1 MSRATPP
8 RPPVST
14 SAIGPA
20 ASTPTSSNGNES
32 DASVSAY
39 AATSWPSAG
48 RRRARASGGSTVDA
62 NRVGREHQHDKD
74 PVGGEEA
81 VCVRSTPELAREH
94 DPDGG
99 RQTGLH
105 GERDGGHGAAA
116 RASQSGRVGRLG
128 HRRESVRLMTTDTS
142 GPIATLD
149 ELRREFG
156 DVYGGRTVL
165 VTGADGFMGS
175 HLTDALVELGAN
187 VHAFV
192 RATSSGALNNI
203 GHLRNRL
210 KVHFAD
216 LTDKT
221 SIDYLI
227 RELEET
233 RRTGRTSSTSAPR
246 RTSASRGTGRT
257 RR

>member
-1 MSRATPP
+1 
-8 RPPVST
+8 
-14 SAIGPA
+14 
-20 ASTPTSSNGNES
+20 
-32 DASVSAY
+32 
-39 AATSWPSAG
+39 
-48 RRRARASGGSTVDA
+48 
-62 NRVGREHQHDKD
+62 
-74 PVGGEEA
+74 
-81 VCVRSTPELAREH
+81 
-94 DPDGG
+94 
-99 RQTGLH
+99 
-105 GERDGGHGAAA
+105 
-116 RASQSGRVGRLG
+116 
-128 HRRESVRLMTTDTS
+128 
-142 GPIATLD
+142 
-149 ELRREFG
+149 
-156 DVYGGRTVL
+156 
-165 VTGADGFMGS
+165 MGS

-227 RELEET
+227 RELKER

-246 RTSASRGTGRT
+246 RTWASRGTGRT